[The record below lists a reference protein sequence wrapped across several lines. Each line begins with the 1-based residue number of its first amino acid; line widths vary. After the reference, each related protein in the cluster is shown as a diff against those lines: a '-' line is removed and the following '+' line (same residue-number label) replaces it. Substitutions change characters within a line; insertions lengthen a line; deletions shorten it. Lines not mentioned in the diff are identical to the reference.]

1 MHRYWSGLAVA
12 GMMAGT
18 AVLTA
23 QSQNPVNTPPTDVA
37 SPPGVQRVPDS
48 PPSAQTRTGN
58 TVTISGC
65 IQSAQPSTTAGN
77 TTGANRDTARNNPN
91 AGGATTPNTG
101 AAAGGANTP
110 NTGARAGAGNA
121 SSFVL
126 ANASMAGGAGN
137 RGPVGTT
144 GSATASSY
152 QLMGDTAMITPH
164 LNHQVE
170 ITGRLQTSSASST
183 GAANAAPGS
192 TAASPTLQV
201 ESVKMVSSTCSPATT
216 TTPGGN
222 NSTPTTPPAK

>member
-18 AVLTA
+18 AVLGA

-65 IQSAQPSTTAGN
+65 IQNAPSTTAGN
-77 TTGANRDTARNNPN
+77 TTGANRDTARNNPD
-91 AGGATTPNTG
+91 AGAP
-101 AAAGGANTP
+101 AGGANT
-110 NTGARAGAGNA
+110 GAQAGAA
-121 SSFVL
+121 TSSSFVL
-126 ANASMAGGAGN
+126 ANASMAGGASN
-137 RGPVGTT
+137 RGAVGTT
-144 GSATASSY
+144 GSSTASSY
-152 QLMGDTAMITPH
+152 QLMGNTAMITPH

-170 ITGRLQTSSASST
+170 ITGRLQTSSASAT

-201 ESVKMVSSTCSPATT
+201 ESVKMVSSTCTPASTT

-222 NSTPTTPPAK
+222 STTPGGSNNPPTTQPAK